1 MSHEH
6 ANNRRTFIA
15 GLATLGILGTEFQ
28 LAHLNVRRVRAEILL
43 DALESEID

>member
-15 GLATLGILGTEFQ
+15 GLATLG
-28 LAHLNVRRVRAEILL
+28 AAELL
-43 DALESEID
+43 PQFGS